1 MGLRIRLR
9 PQERIVIN
17 GCVVTNG
24 DRRNT
29 ITVSSFGQVLRGKDI
44 IQPQDAVTPL
54 QKLYFAI
61 QMMLIN
67 SNTDIDAE
75 KDALRHVNRLGAVA
89 FVSLTTDEDRARLLT
104 AMEKTHQGDYYKA
117 LAELR
122 PITGDDKEKP
132 NTNAFPVDLSEAD
145 QRFRDAAKEHF
156 RRLDQEQQA
165 CSQ

>member
-44 IQPQDAVTPL
+44 IQPQDAITPL

-61 QMMLIN
+61 QMLLIN
-67 SNTDIDAE
+67 SNTNKE
-75 KDALRHVNRLGAVA
+75 TERDALRHVNRLGAVA
-89 FVSLTTDEDRARLLT
+89 FVSLAADEDRARLLT

-122 PITGDDKEKP
+122 PITGAEKEKSDSD
-132 NTNAFPVDLSEAD
+132 AFPVDLSEAD

-156 RRLDQEQQA
+156 RRMDQEKQA